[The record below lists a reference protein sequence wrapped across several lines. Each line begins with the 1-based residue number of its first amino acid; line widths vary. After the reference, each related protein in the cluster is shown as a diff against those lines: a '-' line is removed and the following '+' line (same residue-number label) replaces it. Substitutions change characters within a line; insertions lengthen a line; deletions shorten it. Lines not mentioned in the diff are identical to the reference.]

1 MMFFCTSFAA
11 PVFDAAHKCVCALT
25 IAGPTQRF
33 RATLDS
39 LVPALREVAAK
50 ASGAITH
57 AYDKSTS

>member
-33 RATLDS
+33 SAALDS
-39 LVPALREVAAK
+39 LVPAVREVAAK
-50 ASGAITH
+50 ASGAITR
-57 AYDKSTS
+57 AYDKSVS